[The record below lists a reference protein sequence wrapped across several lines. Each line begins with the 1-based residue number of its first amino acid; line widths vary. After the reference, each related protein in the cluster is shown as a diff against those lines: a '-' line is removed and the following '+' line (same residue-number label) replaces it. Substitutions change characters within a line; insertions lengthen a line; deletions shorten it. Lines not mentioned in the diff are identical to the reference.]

1 MHDLARTRLEPG
13 AAVGDVGEGVR
24 WQDEQVVII
33 IKIIITVIVIF
44 IIIHVIHSHCH
55 PGDQAR
61 MAGRTTSTASLHML
75 GAGMPHGSEVICL
88 DFPINH

>member
-44 IIIHVIHSHCH
+44 IIIHIIILIVI
-55 PGDQAR
+55 
-61 MAGRTTSTASLHML
+61 L
-75 GAGMPHGSEVICL
+75 VIRREWLEEQRVQRAFTCL
-88 DFPINH
+88 ELQCLMGQR